1 MNQAWFVCSF
11 FLKSM
16 KQKLFVGD
24 IYCLFKIKYKVKL
37 AILYNNE
44 IQYTLCNDMN
54 MQRTTI
60 TDSDV
65 NPKCIISR
73 NKDRDFFLNEF
84 VVVPN
89 KDYNKGI
96 LNRIVGRI
104 NAIHLIDNHVFY
116 KIDKGGS
123 YCFLPSEIIACN
135 EKELSKHNIDIKS
148 IMFYQQVFELI
159 KNTLGSYPRISL
171 SVKRACILDTLKK
184 TTDLIDRACVSF
196 KENNVCP
203 CGKHG
208 RCEECPDDHW
218 CGYGEDYL

>member
-1 MNQAWFVCSF
+1 
-11 FLKSM
+11 M

-44 IQYTLCNDMN
+44 IQYTLCNELN
-54 MQRTTI
+54 MQRTAI

-65 NPKCIISR
+65 HPECIISR

-89 KDYNKGI
+89 KDYNNGI

-123 YCFLPSEIIACN
+123 YCFLPSDIVALN
-135 EKELSKHNIDIKS
+135 EKELSKRNIDIKS
-148 IMFYQQVFELI
+148 IIFYQQVFELI
-159 KNTLGSYPRISL
+159 QQTLGSYSSVSL
-171 SVKRACILDTLKK
+171 SVKRACILESLKKTLDTLKN
-184 TTDLIDRACVSF
+184 TTDLIDRVYDRA
-196 KENNVCP
+196 KENYVCP

-208 RCEECPDDHW
+208 RCEECPTNL
-218 CGYGEDYL
+218 GRLGL

>member
-1 MNQAWFVCSF
+1 
-11 FLKSM
+11 M

-24 IYCLFKIKYKVKL
+24 IYCLFKIKYEVKL

-44 IQYTLCNDMN
+44 IQYTLFNELN
-54 MQRTTI
+54 RQRVTI

-65 NPKCIISR
+65 DLRCLVKH
-73 NKDRDFFLNEF
+73 NKDCDFFLNDL

-123 YCFLPSEIIACN
+123 YCFRPSEIVALN

-148 IMFYQQVFELI
+148 IIFYQQVFELI
-159 KNTLGSYPRISL
+159 QKTLGSHSVISL
-171 SVKRACILDTLKK
+171 DTKRACVLESLKK
-184 TTDLIDRACVSF
+184 TLDALKNTADLIDRACDKA
-196 KENNVCP
+196 KEKYVCP

-208 RCEECPDDHW
+208 RCEECPDDFW